1 MKKKTKQLNNLISLH
16 DDEYKA
22 LSVQLNNIRIE
33 YKNSSNLIEKIR
45 SDIDKYN
52 DELTSNMMN
61 DTESYIRNYR
71 NVKNYIVYLND
82 EVSIEINRR
91 KSILN
96 NINILEDDC
105 KSLKV
110 KMKGYELLIEQ
121 HELEFKGK
129 TIRDEYNEND
139 DMWLLKRTNHD

>member
-1 MKKKTKQLNNLISLH
+1 MKKKAKQLDNLISRH

-22 LSVQLNNIRIE
+22 LSVELNNIRIE
-33 YKNSSNLIEKIR
+33 YQNSSNLIEKIR

-52 DELTSNMMN
+52 DELKLNMRN

>member
-1 MKKKTKQLNNLISLH
+1 MKKKTKQLNNLISRH

-22 LSVQLNNIRIE
+22 LSVELNNIRIE
-33 YKNSSNLIEKIR
+33 YQNSSNLIEKIR

-52 DELTSNMMN
+52 DELKLNMRN

-129 TIRDEYNEND
+129 TIRDEYNEKD

>member
-1 MKKKTKQLNNLISLH
+1 MKKKAKQLNNLISLH

-129 TIRDEYNEND
+129 TIRDEYNEKD

>member
-1 MKKKTKQLNNLISLH
+1 MKKKAKQLNNLISLH
-16 DDEYKA
+16 DDEYKV

-52 DELTSNMMN
+52 DELTSNMIN

-82 EVSIEINRR
+82 EVSTEINRR

>member
-1 MKKKTKQLNNLISLH
+1 MKKKAKQLNNLISLH